1 MPDFSLVDALPVA
14 AMAVDEKGR
23 VVNWNDAMAEM
34 TGVSADR
41 MMGKKSWTAFAT
53 KRFPTPV
60 DAALMSC
67 ELEEDESFE
76 FSPGSA
82 GETMKARFSARPIV
96 DDDETA
102 RGAVCTLVPSDDAAV
117 EALVE
122 TVAAARKA
130 AEAGK
135 LDYRA
140 DADAFSGPLKRVV
153 VGFNEVLSVTGD
165 AIEDLGKVCRR
176 LADGD
181 SSARVE
187 HEYQGD
193 FEATK
198 QALNALGRQISDLN
212 DEMVKLGEATQKGDL
227 DYRGDASRFDGDMAE
242 IVNAVNTSFD
252 RVARVF
258 RDIDN
263 MTTKLAEGD
272 SKARVTTEY
281 QGDYAKAK
289 QSVNEIA
296 QQIDWVND
304 EMVALAEAAL
314 KGDLE
319 HRGDSS
325 RFKGDISQIVDGVNN
340 ALDRVSRAFQD
351 AIRVANLLAEG
362 DSKARIEADYVGEY
376 AKAKRAVN
384 KVAEQI
390 MWLNDEMTSL
400 TDAAVKG
407 DLDYRGDASRF
418 SGDIAEV
425 VQGANRTLDQ
435 VATPIQDMAGVLK
448 QLADGNSSAT
458 VTNEYPGQFGML
470 RRSVNSLGSQLQD
483 VVAEMLKLS
492 ERAKDGDLV
501 YHADAS
507 KVPGDFSEVI
517 KGANQMMGNM
527 VPALLQVQEAVEQVT
542 IAGEQI
548 AKRSQ
553 DIALGSQEQASALE
567 EIASTMEEQSAM
579 AKSNA
584 ENTQQARALA
594 QFANDSAK
602 KGGEGMQHMLDAMD
616 KIRKAA
622 EGTGEIIR
630 DINEIALQTNL
641 LALNAA
647 VEAAR
652 AGDAGR
658 GFAVVAEEVRN
669 LALRSK
675 EAAKKTEDL
684 IKESVQLSEEGQE
697 ISGTVDGNLK
707 EIVESVVKVSGLIS
721 EIAEAS
727 NQQTI
732 GIGQVNTGLSEL
744 EKTTQGA
751 AQSSEEASSVAE
763 ELSGQAGELSELVEI
778 FKLESDQGALRKRKK
793 KKKERAKRAAASGP
807 RAANDN
813 DAPTPAPSAKGYA
826 TAAGSGAAAA
836 EELIPMAEDPD
847 FRDF

>member
-1 MPDFSLVDALPVA
+1 M
-14 AMAVDEKGR
+14 
-23 VVNWNDAMAEM
+23 
-34 TGVSADR
+34 
-41 MMGKKSWTAFAT
+41 
-53 KRFPTPV
+53 
-60 DAALMSC
+60 
-67 ELEEDESFE
+67 
-76 FSPGSA
+76 
-82 GETMKARFSARPIV
+82 
-96 DDDETA
+96 
-102 RGAVCTLVPSDDAAV
+102 V
-117 EALVE
+117 E
-122 TVAAARKA
+122 
-130 AEAGK
+130 
-135 LDYRA
+135 
-140 DADAFSGPLKRVV
+140 
-153 VGFNEVLSVTGD
+153 
-165 AIEDLGKVCRR
+165 
-176 LADGD
+176 
-181 SSARVE
+181 
-187 HEYQGD
+187 
-193 FEATK
+193 
-198 QALNALGRQISDLN
+198 
-212 DEMVKLGEATQKGDL
+212 
-227 DYRGDASRFDGDMAE
+227 
-242 IVNAVNTSFD
+242 
-252 RVARVF
+252 
-258 RDIDN
+258 
-263 MTTKLAEGD
+263 
-272 SKARVTTEY
+272 
-281 QGDYAKAK
+281 
-289 QSVNEIA
+289 
-296 QQIDWVND
+296 
-304 EMVALAEAAL
+304 LAEAAL
-314 KGDLE
+314 KGDLD

-340 ALDRVSRAFQD
+340 ALDRVAKAFQD

-501 YHADAS
+501 YRADAS